1 MLDTTPWSSLRASF
15 SPIYSYMQLQS
26 IKSVFF
32 LQLNAAGSRP
42 DSPSD
47 RVFSK
52 QVPGS
57 FQAVLVMGR
66 PYSNRT
72 VAKTGERVQLLLAD
86 IQQLWQLQ
94 HLGVSLEIANQASLP
109 ELQTQWFLWEH
120 HAETHLPHFAGL
132 SESLKPR
139 RKILQPLYLCVLRDS
154 KARTTGTALPV
165 SAASLGQILDP

>member
-1 MLDTTPWSSLRASF
+1 
-15 SPIYSYMQLQS
+15 MQLQS

-57 FQAVLVMGR
+57 FQTVLVMGR

-109 ELQTQWFLWEH
+109 ELQTQWFL
-120 HAETHLPHFAGL
+120 
-132 SESLKPR
+132 
-139 RKILQPLYLCVLRDS
+139 
-154 KARTTGTALPV
+154 
-165 SAASLGQILDP
+165 